1 MSLFAPHQQNNSTQ
15 NAKIVLRVAECQW
28 CYSWYFRETSIIG
41 KRVLQFQYW
50 RRIYFISLIFL
61 SGGIFGWFWL
71 WLTDVCVFAVSI
83 SNEMLRQRSNFNAS
97 ELNTKTITGNSSLKL
112 LLNIKWIVNMAYV
125 VEAAART
132 VTWCRWCCVSNSG
145 FQ

>member
-15 NAKIVLRVAECQW
+15 NAKIVLRVAEYQW

-71 WLTDVCVFAVSI
+71 WLTDVCVFAVAI